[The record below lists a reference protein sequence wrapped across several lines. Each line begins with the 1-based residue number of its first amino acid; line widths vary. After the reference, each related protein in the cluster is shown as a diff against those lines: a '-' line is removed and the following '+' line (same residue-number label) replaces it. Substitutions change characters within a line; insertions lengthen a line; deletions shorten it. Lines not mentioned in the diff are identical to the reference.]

1 MLFKWIVRAPTKK
14 MSRRFVGGDRLQRGR
29 GIGGILRIASRL
41 FSPFAKVVKSA
52 LKSDTGRKI
61 GNAVKEQAV
70 ESSINLVSDIAKGR
84 NVKESLRDELE
95 NVKRNTKRK
104 AVEIGLDELKKISK
118 KAVKNDGKKSTPK
131 KSKTK
136 KLKKDIFS

>member
-1 MLFKWIVRAPTKK
+1 M
-14 MSRRFVGGDRLQRGR
+14 
-29 GIGGILRIASRL
+29 
-41 FSPFAKVVKSA
+41 
-52 LKSDTGRKI
+52 
-61 GNAVKEQAV
+61 
-70 ESSINLVSDIAKGR
+70 
-84 NVKESLRDELE
+84 KESLRDELE